1 MPKID
6 IENAPARTGARYPEP
21 YRSRVGALV
30 RRQLGDAAGLTQF
43 GVNLSTLEPGCVS
56 AVRHWHENEDEL
68 VYVISGEVVLAEDGG
83 ETVPRPGD
91 AAGFRSGVAKGHHLV
106 NRSGQPAT
114 FLEIGSRFTDERAH
128 YPDDDLAYR
137 KEAGAIRF
145 TRKDGSAVE

>member
-6 IENAPARTGARYPEP
+6 IENAPTRIGARYPEP

-56 AVRHWHENEDEL
+56 ALRHWHEKEDEL
-68 VYVISGEVVLAEDGG
+68 VYVISGEVVLAEDDG
-83 ETVPRPGD
+83 ETVLRPGD
-91 AAGFRSGVAKGHHLV
+91 AAGFKAGAADGHHLV
-106 NRSGQPAT
+106 NRSGEPAT
-114 FLEIGSRFTDERAH
+114 FLEIGSRFADERGH
-128 YPDDDLAYR
+128 YPDDDLAYH
-137 KEAGAIRF
+137 KEAGAVRF